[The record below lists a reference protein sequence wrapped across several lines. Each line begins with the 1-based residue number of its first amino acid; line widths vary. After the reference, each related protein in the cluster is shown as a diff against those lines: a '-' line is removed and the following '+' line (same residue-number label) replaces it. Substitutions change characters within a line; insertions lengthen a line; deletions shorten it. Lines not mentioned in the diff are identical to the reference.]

1 MIAKK
6 ITQVNFTWALPGGLW
21 VKYEDGSKEWISYAD
36 FVAQH
41 GQDKAAELNKI
52 AHHGGMTGMWYNAG
66 NGGNVYANGKEVNG

>member
-1 MIAKK
+1 MTAKK

-21 VKYEDGSKEWISYAD
+21 VKYEDGSTEWVSGETLVASYGEAE
-36 FVAQH
+36 VAR
-41 GQDKAAELNKI
+41 LSKI